1 MKKVEIMQK
10 NMRKWHKSTGTR
22 GISCFIGGIAL
33 LLLLGM
39 GNPRMLF
46 AQRKV
51 TIKLASMV
59 PESTPWGAA
68 LNRMSQEWATVSHGE
83 VELRVYH
90 NGVAGGEE
98 DVLRKL
104 RLNQIQGAVFTSAG
118 LNLITPEIMTLSV
131 PFFIRN
137 DAELARVLNDIK
149 PDLEGKINEKG
160 FFTLAW
166 AKSGWVKIFSRR
178 EVFVPQDLKRQKLAT
193 SPDTDEMS
201 QVFKI
206 MGYQMVSVTMN
217 DILVSL
223 NSGMLDAVY
232 QSPVLVGGMQLFGIT
247 KHMASINIAPFMGGI
262 ILNQR
267 AWSRVPEVYK
277 PALVEVSR
285 RIAEDISDSITKL
298 ESDVIKTMT
307 SYGLTVN
314 QISPE
319 QEQAWYSDVER
330 AMPAL
335 LGTTFNRELYQK
347 ISGILQQ
354 YRNGR

>member
-1 MKKVEIMQK
+1 MQK
-10 NMRKWHKSTGTR
+10 AAASKRT
-22 GISCFIGGIAL
+22 CCLIGGIVL

-39 GNPRMLF
+39 GNPRALF

-51 TIKLASMV
+51 TIKLASMA
-59 PESTPWGAA
+59 PETTPWGAA
-68 LNRMSQEWATVSHGE
+68 LNRMSQEWAAVSNGD

-90 NGVAGGEE
+90 NGVAGGEA

-104 RLNQIQGAVFTSAG
+104 KLNQIQGAVFTSAG
-118 LNLITPEIMTLSV
+118 LNLITPEIMTLSA

-137 DAELARVLNDIK
+137 DGELARVLRDIK

-193 SPDTDEMS
+193 NPEMAEMT
-201 QVFKI
+201 QAFKI
-206 MGYQMVSVTMN
+206 MGYQMVPVTIN

-223 NSGMLDAVY
+223 NSGMIDAVY
-232 QSPVLVGGMQLFGIT
+232 QSPVLVAGMQLFGVT
-247 KHMASINIAPFMGGI
+247 KNMASINIAPFMGGI

-267 AWSRVPEVYK
+267 AWSRVPEAYK
-277 PALVEVSR
+277 PGLVEASR
-285 RIAEDISDSITKL
+285 RIAEDIGDSITQL
-298 ESDVIKTMT
+298 EANVIKTMT
-307 SYGLTVN
+307 SYGLKIN

-319 QEQAWYSDVER
+319 QEQVWYADVAG
-330 AMPAL
+330 AMPVL
-335 LGTTFNRELYQK
+335 LGATFDRDLYQK
-347 ISGILQQ
+347 INGILQQ
-354 YRNGR
+354 YRSGR

>member
-1 MKKVEIMQK
+1 MQK
-10 NMRKWHKSTGTR
+10 RKSPQR
-22 GISCFIGGIAL
+22 SCCFIGALAL
-33 LLLLGM
+33 LFVVGM
-39 GNPRMLF
+39 GNPCMLF
-46 AQRKV
+46 AQRKL
-51 TIKLASMV
+51 TIKLASMA
-59 PESTPWGAA
+59 PENTPWGAA
-68 LNRMSQEWATVSHGE
+68 LNRMSQEWARVSKGE

-131 PFFIRN
+131 PFFIRD
-137 DAELARVLNDIK
+137 DAELARVLRDIK
-149 PDLEGKINEKG
+149 PDLEAKINEKG

-193 SPDTDEMS
+193 SPDTPEIS
-201 QVFKI
+201 QAFKV
-206 MGYQMVSVTMN
+206 MGYQMVPVMIS
-217 DILVSL
+217 DLLVSL
-223 NSGMLDAVY
+223 NSSMIDAVY

-267 AWSRVPEVYK
+267 AWSRVPEAYK
-277 PALVEVSR
+277 PAIIEASR
-285 RIAEDISDSITKL
+285 RIAEEIGDSITQL
-298 ESDVIKTMT
+298 ESSVVKTMT

-314 QISPE
+314 QVSPE

-335 LGTTFNRELYQK
+335 LGTTFNREIYQK
-347 ISGILQQ
+347 INGILQL
-354 YRNGR
+354 YRSGR

>member
-1 MKKVEIMQK
+1 MQK
-10 NMRKWHKSTGTR
+10 NMKKRQKRTGLR
-22 GISCFIGGIAL
+22 GRSCFIGGIAL
-33 LLLLGM
+33 LFLLSM
-39 GNPRMLF
+39 GNPGMLF

-68 LNRMSQEWATVSHGE
+68 LNRMSQEWARVSHGE

-137 DAELARVLNDIK
+137 DAELARVLRDIK
-149 PDLEGKINEKG
+149 PELEAKINEKG

-166 AKSGWVKIFSRR
+166 AKSGWVKIFSRK
-178 EVFVPQDLKRQKLAT
+178 EVFIPQDLKQQKLAT
-193 SPDTDEMS
+193 SPDTEEMS
-201 QVFKI
+201 QVFKV
-206 MGYQMVSVTMN
+206 MGYQMVPVTMN
-217 DILVSL
+217 DLLVSL
-223 NSGMLDAVY
+223 NSGMVDAVY
-232 QSPVLVGGMQLFGIT
+232 QSPVLVGGMQFFGIT

-267 AWSRVPEVYK
+267 AWSRVPEAYK
-277 PALVEVSR
+277 PALIEVSR
-285 RIAEDISDSITKL
+285 RIAEDISDSITRL
-298 ESDVIKTMT
+298 ESDVVKTMT
-307 SYGLTVN
+307 SYGLKIN

-319 QEQAWYSDVER
+319 QEQMWYTDVER
-330 AMPAL
+330 AMTTL
-335 LGTTFNRELYQK
+335 LGTTFNRDLYQK
-347 ISGILQQ
+347 INGILQQ